1 MKQNELKAIL
11 EDESLSINDK
21 MAKIQALNGQDI
33 GHEQSK
39 YQASIE
45 SLQTENNTLKSQIQE
60 SNTKLAG
67 FQDYEELK
75 KFKADSIAK
84 VENERKAQFLKSLGC
99 KHPDLLEGKVDWS
112 KLTYNE
118 SSNTYEGNGLEDIKV
133 LQNNYPS
140 LFGIEEN
147 NGYGNPYNPVFTP
160 SSGPSTGSSSTLEDL
175 FYDKFPECKPN

>member
-45 SLQTENNTLKSQIQE
+45 SLQNENNTLKAQVQE
-60 SNTKLAG
+60 STTKLAG
-67 FQDYEELK
+67 FNDYEELK
-75 KFKADSIAK
+75 KFKADSLAK
-84 VENERKAQFLKSLGC
+84 VETERKAQFLKSLGC
-99 KHPDLLEGKVDWS
+99 KHPDLLDSKVDWT
-112 KLTYNE
+112 KLSFNE
-118 SSNTYEGNGLEDIKV
+118 QANTYEGEGLEDIKK
-133 LQNNYPS
+133 LQSNYPS
-140 LFGIEEN
+140 LFGIDEGN
-147 NGYGNPYNPVFTP
+147 VQNPYAPIFTP
-160 SSGPSTGSSSTLEDL
+160 SSGPSSGNSSTLEDL